1 VNEEIALV
9 RKAIEIIEDR
19 KGENVVVIDLSDVS
33 MPTSY
38 FVIGEADN
46 SVHMKA
52 IASHFMKS
60 FPIKAR
66 HREGLSE
73 RRWIVMDYGDF
84 IVHIFHKDARAFYNI
99 ESLWA
104 DHIVAVESLP
114 KDEPEKSA
122 VESADSAESAT
133 NFAEFS

>member
-1 VNEEIALV
+1 MNEEMALV

-46 SVHMKA
+46 AVHMKA

-60 FPIKAR
+60 FPMKAR
-66 HREGLSE
+66 HREGLTE
-73 RRWIVMDYGDF
+73 RRWVVMDYGD
-84 IVHIFHKDARAFYNI
+84 IVVHIFHKEARAFYDI

-104 DHIVAVESLP
+104 DHIVSRDSLAEDATVQP
-114 KDEPEKSA
+114 VPEEPAS
-122 VESADSAESAT
+122 
-133 NFAEFS
+133 

>member
-1 VNEEIALV
+1 MNEEMKLV

-60 FPIKAR
+60 FPVKAR

-73 RRWIVMDYGDF
+73 RRWIVMDYGDM
-84 IVHIFHKDARAFYNI
+84 IVHIFHKEARAFYDI

-104 DHIVAVESLP
+104 DHIVPLESLP
-114 KDEPEKSA
+114 HDESETPAGS
-122 VESADSAESAT
+122 ESVS
-133 NFAEFS
+133 

>member
-33 MPTSY
+33 IPTSY

-73 RRWIVMDYGDF
+73 RRWVVMDYGDM
-84 IVHIFHKDARAFYNI
+84 IVHIFHKDARAFYDI

-104 DHIVAVESLP
+104 DHIVTVDSLLA
-114 KDEPEKSA
+114 D
-122 VESADSAESAT
+122 DSAEAT
-133 NFAEFS
+133 ASEAES